1 MGWFSS
7 LCSAVGGALSKAFS
21 PIVNAVSSVLQNSPM
36 LQKLLPIIG
45 IAIPPPLDA
54 IAVIAVEVIS
64 ACMGKP
70 ENPEEL
76 GWQMNEADKKPE
88 DFDSF
93 DEYKDYLDENYPFDK
108 DAFDAQTDEQK
119 SACRYVGMCGTMEE
133 LRDATNGEFRLNP
146 TSLGVLAG
154 AASSLGW
161 SNDTMKSF
169 ANGMLSIIGGPGFN
183 MLADY
188 AKGNLGAEDMSKVEK
203 GVDNGLSEAGVG
215 DSRDGVVSAMES
227 HLQEQ

>member
-1 MGWFSS
+1 MGFWSS
-7 LCSAVGGALSKAFS
+7 LCSAVSKAFS

-93 DEYKDYLDENYPFDK
+93 DEYKDYLDEKYPFDK
-108 DAFDAQTDEQK
+108 SAFDAQTDEQK
-119 SACRYVGMCGTMEE
+119 SACRYIGMCGTMQE
-133 LRDATNGEFRLNP
+133 LKESKGFELTPA
-146 TSLGVLAG
+146 SLGVLAG
-154 AASSLGW
+154 AASTLGW
-161 SNDTMKSF
+161 SNDTTKSF
-169 ANGMLSIIGGPGFN
+169 ANGMLSILGGPGFN

-188 AKGNLGAEDMSKVEK
+188 AKGNLGSEDMGKVEE
-203 GVDNGLSEAGVG
+203 GIDNGLSEAGAS
-215 DSRDGVVSAMES
+215 DSREGFVNATES
-227 HLQEQ
+227 SVQES

>member
-1 MGWFSS
+1 MGFWSS
-7 LCSAVGGALSKAFS
+7 LCGAVSKAFS
-21 PIVNAVSSVLQNSPM
+21 PVVNAVSSVLQNSPM

-93 DEYKDYLDENYPFDK
+93 EEYKAYLNENYPFDK

-119 SACRYVGMCGTMEE
+119 SACRYIGMAGTMQE
-133 LRDATNGEFRLNP
+133 LKESKGFELTPA
-146 TSLGVLAG
+146 SLGALAG
-154 AASSLGW
+154 AASMLGW
-161 SNDTMKSF
+161 SNDTMKTF
-169 ANGMLSIIGGPGFN
+169 AQGMLNTLGGSGFN

-188 AKGNLGAEDMSKVEK
+188 AKGNLGAEDMGKVEK
-203 GVDNGLSEAGVG
+203 GVSNGLSEAGVS
-215 DSRDGVVSAMES
+215 DSPEGFVNAAES
-227 HLQEQ
+227 SLQEQ

>member
-1 MGWFSS
+1 MGFWSS
-7 LCSAVGGALSKAFS
+7 LCGAVSKAFS
-21 PIVNAVSSVLQNSPM
+21 PVVNAVSSVLQNSPM

-93 DEYKDYLDENYPFDK
+93 EEYKDYLDENYPFDK

-119 SACRYVGMCGTMEE
+119 SACRYIGMAGTMQE
-133 LRDATNGEFRLNP
+133 LKEAKGFELTP
-146 TSLGVLAG
+146 ASLGALAG
-154 AASSLGW
+154 AASMLGW
-161 SNDTMKSF
+161 SNDTMKTF
-169 ANGMLSIIGGPGFN
+169 AQGMLNTLDGPGFN

-188 AKGNLGAEDMSKVEK
+188 AKGNLGAEDMGKVEK
-203 GVDNGLSEAGVG
+203 GVSNGLSEAGVS
-215 DSRDGVVSAMES
+215 DSPEGFVNAAES
-227 HLQEQ
+227 SLQEQ